1 MTDGGGG
8 ECNPCSVSSPSVTF
22 GDTSPWRGRIVRFLV
37 LDDPGLA
44 GLWRTEAVCRD
55 ARARQRRKGVLRWFA
70 DTLERPPV
78 ARANRARP
86 HGRRCA
92 RGSGRCRAPSR
103 SVAAV
108 PECPH
113 RGPVEVIAVVVAEQG
128 EVDLRQV
135 LRADAMGLREPRAKS
150 GRRLHLVAEQRDR
163 ALLLFA
169 ATALHA
175 VGVDEACPV
184 AAIPR
189 GMVSTDGAA
198 QPASSARASSAEHE
212 RIMAR

>member
-1 MTDGGGG
+1 M
-8 ECNPCSVSSPSVTF
+8 
-22 GDTSPWRGRIVRFLV
+22 
-37 LDDPGLA
+37 
-44 GLWRTEAVCRD
+44 
-55 ARARQRRKGVLRWFA
+55 
-70 DTLERPPV
+70 
-78 ARANRARP
+78 
-86 HGRRCA
+86 
-92 RGSGRCRAPSR
+92 
-103 SVAAV
+103 
-108 PECPH
+108 
-113 RGPVEVIAVVVAEQG
+113 IAVVVAEQG